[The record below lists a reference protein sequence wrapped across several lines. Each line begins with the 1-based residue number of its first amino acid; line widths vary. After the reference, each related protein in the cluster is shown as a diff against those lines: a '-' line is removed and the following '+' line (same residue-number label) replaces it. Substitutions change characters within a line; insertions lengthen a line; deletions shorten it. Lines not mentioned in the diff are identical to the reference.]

1 MEGTKDVGMILQH
14 THKRQIRGVEIL
26 LENLGEITNRLMV
39 VDHDCD
45 FNWILGIHAEIL
57 TEIRAVGKL
66 NWIFMDVFP
75 DAVKFADTDY
85 TFMIIFLPDGLAW
98 YVTDFIDAFCHR
110 GFV

>member
-1 MEGTKDVGMILQH
+1 
-14 THKRQIRGVEIL
+14 
-26 LENLGEITNRLMV
+26 
-39 VDHDCD
+39 
-45 FNWILGIHAEIL
+45 
-57 TEIRAVGKL
+57 
-66 NWIFMDVFP
+66 MDVFP